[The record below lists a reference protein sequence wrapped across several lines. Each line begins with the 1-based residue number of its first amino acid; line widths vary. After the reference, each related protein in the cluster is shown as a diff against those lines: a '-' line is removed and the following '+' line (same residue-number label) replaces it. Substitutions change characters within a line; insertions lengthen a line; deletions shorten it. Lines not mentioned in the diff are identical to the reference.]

1 MDELQRVCVRPTT
14 REHQVVMAT
23 TPRRRTGRGTL
34 LDLTRG

>member
-23 TPRRRTGRGTL
+23 PRRRTGIGTL